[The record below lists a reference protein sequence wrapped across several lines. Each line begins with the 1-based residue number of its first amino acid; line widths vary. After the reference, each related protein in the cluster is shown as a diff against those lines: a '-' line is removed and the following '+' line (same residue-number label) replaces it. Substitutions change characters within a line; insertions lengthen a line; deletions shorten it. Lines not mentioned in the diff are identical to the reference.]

1 VSKNINLRL
10 TIPRGLEAKYMT
22 FLDDEHYTEMAWL
35 GGFGT
40 AKSDCLVTSIIKTA
54 YDYPGCTLV
63 LARDELVNLK
73 RTTLADLLNK
83 APELIAH
90 HNKTESIVTFP
101 EIPDHNGVPRASTVY
116 CFGLMTGDYVQK
128 LKSLQPFRIFID
140 EGDKILEEM
149 FDMCVLRLRQK
160 AYHRET
166 GKLGKNQVKIVANDE
181 GNNWLWRRMV
191 GRPHPGKAMD
201 PQWVKDNVGLREE
214 FFLPKNPVQDVYD
227 GDIVQWRDDRYIV
240 KSVDSKGVFLEGHDG
255 RVRVDQIKVVIQ
267 RFCIYAF
274 SHENKSLNQ
283 QNLKNARGVSA
294 AMRAKYILSQVDTQ
308 SGLMFPEFDVQTHVI
323 PDQVVPYRWKTIV
336 GLDHGFE
343 HPTAAV
349 AIALDAMNDVVVYK
363 EYKAANLSVPDNA
376 ENIAEM
382 MEGYEDVRFFGDTQL
397 WSVDPRRPGE
407 MMANDYIRAGVKP
420 LIRANKNR
428 ELSIAR
434 IKEYLTVKPASLW
447 QPEEKPRL
455 YVMESCRDVVRT
467 LLNMTWEQYRKK
479 EDDDILDALRYAM
492 MAVYNASRTAPVMGD
507 ELQSKPK
514 PFSVRA
520 Y

>member
-1 VSKNINLRL
+1 MSKNIHLKL
-10 TIPRGLEAKYMT
+10 TIPKGLEGKYMT
-22 FLDDEHYTEMAWL
+22 FLDNEDFTEMAWL

-40 AKSDCLVTSIIKTA
+40 AKTDCLVTSILKTA
-54 YDYPGCTLV
+54 YDYPGCVMV
-63 LARDELVNLK
+63 LCRDELVNLK
-73 RTTLADLLNK
+73 RTTMVDLLNK

-90 HNKTESIVTFP
+90 HNKTESVITFP
-101 EIPDHNGVPRASTVY
+101 EVPDHNGIPRASSLY

-181 GNNWLWRRMV
+181 GNNWLWRRFI
-191 GRPHPGKAMD
+191 GKNHPGKAMD
-201 PQWVKDNVGLREE
+201 PAWVQENVGIREE
-214 FFLPKNPVQDVYD
+214 LFLPKVPIQDVYP
-227 GDIVQWRDDRYIV
+227 GDIAMWRGDRYIV
-240 KSVDSKGVFLEGHDG
+240 RSVDDKGAFLEGHPD
-255 RVRVDQIKVVIQ
+255 RVRVDQLKIVIQ
-267 RFCIYAF
+267 RLAIYAF
-274 SHENKSLNQ
+274 SHENKSLNA

-308 SGLMFPEFDVQTHVI
+308 TGLMFPEADPGVHFI
-323 PDQVVPYRWKTIV
+323 PDQQVPYHWKVIC

-343 HPTAAV
+343 HPTACV
-349 AIALDAMNDVVVYK
+349 AMTIDPSGDVIVFK
-363 EYKAANLSVPDNA
+363 EYEQANLSVPDNA
-376 ENIAEM
+376 ENVAEL
-382 MEGYEDVRFFGDTQL
+382 MEGYQDVRFFADTQL

-407 MMANDYIRAGVKP
+407 NMANDYMRAGVKP
-420 LIRANKNR
+420 LMRANKNR

-434 IKEYLTVKPASLW
+434 LKEYLTKRPASLW

-455 YVMESCRDVVRT
+455 YVMDSCHRTKRT

-479 EDDDILDALRYAM
+479 EGDDTLDALRYAI
-492 MAVYNASRTAPVMGD
+492 MAIYNAGRAAPISDVAG
-507 ELQSKPK
+507 QAPR
-514 PFSVRA
+514 PFVFRD